1 MAIQEYLNELF
12 DPQHPISVS
21 KLLNLSGLSDTEA
34 VIFRG
39 YWEQAPGDIR
49 EALLDQLETITEDN
63 AEADFTSVYRV
74 ALDDSAPP
82 LRVKAIEGMWECQE
96 RWFLNRLISIAEE
109 DAEEEVRAAASA
121 ALGKFVLMGVYDEL
135 RPQLTEKVE
144 TALKRII
151 AKEQEAVT
159 VRRRAIEALS
169 PSNDASV
176 NDIIRTSYH
185 GDVPELKLSAVYAM
199 GQHCDPG
206 WLPVLLTELK
216 NPEAVMRFEAARACG
231 ELEDE
236 RAVPGLIELTTE
248 DDSQVQ
254 EAAIEAL
261 GHIGGEEAQRALRR
275 CLSYP
280 DPRVR
285 EAAKAALEDLAF
297 GEDPLGYH

>member
-21 KLLNLSGLSDTEA
+21 KLLNLSSLSDTEA

-39 YWEQAPGDIR
+39 YWEQAPANRRDT
-49 EALLDQLETITEDN
+49 LLDLLETITEDN
-63 AEADFTSVYRV
+63 AEADFTSIYRV
-74 ALDDSAPP
+74 ALDDPAPS

-109 DAEEEVRAAASA
+109 DGEEEVRAAAAA

-135 RPQLTEKVE
+135 RPQLVEKVE
-144 TALKRII
+144 ATLKRII
-151 AKEQEAVT
+151 AKAQEAVT

-176 NDIIRTSYH
+176 NDIIRATYH
-185 GDVPELKLSAVYAM
+185 GNEPELQLSAVYAM

-206 WLPVLLTELK
+206 WLPVLLAELK
-216 NPEAVMRFEAARACG
+216 NSEAAMRFEAARACG

-236 RAVPGLIELTTE
+236 RAVPGLIELTIE
-248 DDSQVQ
+248 EDSQVQ

-280 DPRVR
+280 DSRVR
-285 EAAKAALEDLAF
+285 EAARTALEDLTF
-297 GEDPLGYH
+297 GEDPLSYH